1 MASILN
7 ADNGVVSGTSG
18 LKYTSDNSGV
28 IQLQT
33 SGVTTLTLDTSKNA
47 VFANAANVTGVLNA
61 GNTIVGTLAA
71 NATTITGNV
80 AVTGNTTI
88 TGLANVIGSDSGS
101 LKLASTTSNNVN
113 SLARV
118 VFSGYD
124 KSQVDYLGIDFRGLN
139 GSSEINYGGGSG
151 VLNAVQRHG
160 FYTVGAANSTLGTE
174 RLTIANTGAIGI
186 NNTTPNSAFG
196 LTVGGNTS
204 FLNYGNT
211 YVEFVGYGVGV
222 IRCNSK
228 GSAASGA
235 VHEQYVYST
244 SAATAGNE
252 VAYMAGGLS
261 NTTVG
266 FWNFQTKTG
275 SSWNNTVLIRNG
287 IFDVTGTIN
296 VSNTGTYAV
305 GNTNIWYKTVSPS
318 GSSNWIHG
326 DHPISAFSHDIRS
339 PKPSDFL
346 GHAGQFLFTSY
357 GLDNSSPYGD
367 AIHVNSYNDSSGG
380 DPNILV
386 INKASNGVKVARGGW
401 GSYTVP
407 SSTQYSSGSV
417 YTLNYTSASD
427 ATVKED
433 VQNITN
439 GLDIIK
445 QLRPVTY
452 KWTDEYILAGFSKNS
467 EEEIFDEDGR
477 LTRPTNKVVNV
488 GLIAQEVL
496 QVLPTVV
503 QNNNVS
509 LPGTNDFLLNVSYE
523 KIVPHLIAA
532 IKEQQDIIEQ
542 LKTRMDSA
550 GI

>member
-1 MASILN
+1 MTRARNISNPQAITLPLTVSANITSNASLAVGN
-7 ADNGVVSGTSG
+7 T
-18 LKYTSDNSGV
+18 V
-28 IQLQT
+28 IT
-33 SGVTTLTLDTSKNA
+33 GTLTSNA
-47 VFANAANVTGVLNA
+47 HTM
-61 GNTIVGTLAA
+61 
-71 NATTITGNV
+71 TGNLT
-80 AVTGNTTI
+80 VTGNTTI

-113 SLARV
+113 SLARI

-124 KSQVDYLGIDFRGLN
+124 KSQADYLGIDLRGLN
-139 GSSEINYGGGSG
+139 GSSEIRYGGGSG
-151 VLNAVQRHG
+151 VLNAVQSHG
-160 FYTVGAANSTLGTE
+160 FYTIGSANSTGGTE

-222 IRCNSK
+222 TRCNSK

-275 SSWNNTVLIRNG
+275 SSWNNTVLIRSG

-296 VSNTGTYAV
+296 VSNTGTYAI
-305 GNTNIWYKTVSPS
+305 GNTNIWFKATSSS
-318 GSSNWIHG
+318 GTAWVHG
-326 DHPISAFSHDIRS
+326 DQPISAQGSDIRA
-339 PKPSDFL
+339 PRPSDFIP
-346 GHAGQFLFTSY
+346 HAGQFLFTSWDLNN
-357 GLDNSSPYGD
+357 GSPYGD
-367 AIHVNSYNDSSGG
+367 AIHINSYNDSSGG
-380 DPNILV
+380 DPNIIL
-386 INKASNGVKVARGGW
+386 INKATNGVKVARGGW
-401 GSYTVP
+401 ANYTTP

-417 YTLNYTSASD
+417 YTLNFTSASD
-427 ATVKED
+427 ASVKED

-467 EEEIFDEDGR
+467 EEEMFDENGR
-477 LTRPTNKVVNV
+477 LLPPATKVVNV

-503 QNNNVS
+503 QNNNIS
-509 LPGTNDFLLNVSYE
+509 LPGTNDYLLNNSYE
-523 KIVPHLIAA
+523 KFVPHLIAA
-532 IKEQQDIIEQ
+532 VKEQQAIIEQ
-542 LKTRMDSA
+542 LQTDIQQLKNQ
-550 GI
+550 